1 LSTWGAAL
9 PVADPSSLGIFF
21 MQLQR
26 TLLASAV
33 LSALASTAFAQTTT
47 PATPA
52 PTATLPTVTVTA
64 TPFGAGEG
72 AQILA
77 PAKVL
82 TGDELKNKQGA
93 SLGETLSNELGVSA
107 SAFGAGASRP
117 IIRGLEG
124 SRVKILQNGMDVS
137 DVSGLSNDHGVA
149 IDGPTAQQIEIL
161 RGPAALLYGSGA
173 IGGLVNVV
181 NGRIP
186 TVLEAD
192 PTGMAELRYATVD
205 KSGTA
210 SVSADGSAGNIGLHV
225 DGSARG
231 GSDYKIPDE
240 RVLGDPSSGSGRL
253 PWSYDRQHSIGVG
266 ASYIQDW
273 GHIGASVGQLE
284 NRYGIPTEEGSQ
296 IDQKR
301 TRYDLDA
308 EVKLPFNGFET
319 FKFKLGYTDYKHSE
333 LDLGGMPQTNF
344 KNQALESRAELTHA
358 PVAGWRGTFG
368 LQTEDSKFSAL
379 SADGGAPD
387 TVPVT
392 KSNTAAAFVVEERD
406 FGPVRLNAGL
416 RYEDVQRKPVTGED
430 RSFGLTSYSVGGLWT
445 FTPGYGLGLT
455 GSVAQRAPATE
466 ELYAAGPHDA
476 TGTFDIG
483 NPNFKKETSHN
494 IELSLQKTHGLIRWK
509 ANLFE
514 NHVQDFIYGQIT
526 GNLVDED
533 GLPGGEFRER
543 IFNQADAVIRGAEAE
558 VSYNQHG
565 PGVSLRSFADTSR
578 GSLKDAG
585 SLPLQPATRFGAE
598 IGYKQGPWRTGASL
612 VYAEAQDRLAAEETR
627 TPSYTQLDANLSYTQ
642 RIGSNDVT
650 WFLLGKNLLNQDIR
664 LSTSVLKDVA
674 PLPGRNFI
682 VGLRTQF

>member
-1 LSTWGAAL
+1 
-9 PVADPSSLGIFF
+9 

-33 LSALASTAFAQTTT
+33 LSVLASTSFAQTAS
-47 PATPA
+47 PVPAATPA
-52 PTATLPTVTVTA
+52 VSQQEVALPTVTVTA
-64 TPFGAGEG
+64 TPFGASEG

-82 TGDELKNKQGA
+82 SGDELNNKMGS
-93 SLGETLSNELGVSA
+93 SLGDTLSRELGVSA

-117 IIRGLEG
+117 IIRGMEG

-137 DVSGLSNDHGVA
+137 DVSGLSNDHGVT
-149 IDGPTAQQIEIL
+149 IDGPTARQIEIL

-181 NGRIP
+181 NDRIP
-186 TVLEAD
+186 TVLEPE
-192 PTGMAELRYATVD
+192 PTGEAELRYGTVD

-210 SVSADGSAGNIGLHV
+210 SVSATGSAGPIGLHV
-225 DGSARG
+225 DGSARNA
-231 GSDYKIPDE
+231 SDYQISDD
-240 RVLGDPSSGSGRL
+240 RRL
-253 PWSYDRQHSIGVG
+253 PWSYARQHSVGVG

-284 NRYGIPTEEGSQ
+284 SRYGIPPEEGAQ
-296 IDQKR
+296 IDQKQ
-301 TRYDLDA
+301 TRYDLDSL
-308 EVKLPFNGFET
+308 VKNPFASFET

-333 LDLGGMPQTNF
+333 LDLQGVPETTFANR
-344 KNQALESRAELTHA
+344 AIESRWELTHA
-358 PVAGWRGTFG
+358 PVAGWHGTFG
-368 LQTEDSKFSAL
+368 LQTEGNQFSAL

-392 KSNTAAAFVVEERD
+392 KSTSAAGFLVEERD

-416 RYEDVQRKPVTGED
+416 RYENVKRRPVTGED
-430 RSFGLTSYSVGGLWT
+430 RSFNLTSYSVGGLWP

-455 GSVAQRAPATE
+455 VSVAERAPATE
-466 ELYAAGPHDA
+466 ELYSNGPHDA

-483 NPNFKKETSHN
+483 STAFKKETSHN
-494 IELSLQKTHGLIRWK
+494 FELSLQKTHGLVRWK

-514 NHVQDFIYGQIT
+514 NQVKDFIHGQIT

-533 GLPGGEFRER
+533 GLPGGDLRER
-543 IFNQADAVIRGAEAE
+543 VFGQADAVIRGAEAE
-558 VSYNQHG
+558 VSYN
-565 PGVSLRSFADTSR
+565 LRGQGLSWRGFADTSR
-578 GSLKDAG
+578 GSLNDGG
-585 SLPLQPATRFGAE
+585 SLPLQPATRFGAD
-598 IGYKQGPWRTGASL
+598 IGFKQGPWRTGAS
-612 VYAEAQDRLAAEETR
+612 VIHAQSQDRLAASETP

-642 RIGSNDVT
+642 RVGSNDVT
-650 WFLLGKNLLNQDIR
+650 WFMLAKNLLNEDIR

-682 VGLRTQF
+682 VGLRTRF

>member
-1 LSTWGAAL
+1 
-9 PVADPSSLGIFF
+9 

-26 TLLASAV
+26 TLLASAA
-33 LSALASTAFAQTTT
+33 LSALVSTSYAQTAPATT
-47 PATPA
+47 PVQAEPLPA
-52 PTATLPTVTVTA
+52 VTVTA
-64 TPFGAGEG
+64 TPFRAGEN

-82 TGDELKNKQGA
+82 SGEELSRKLGA

-149 IDGPTAQQIEIL
+149 TDGATAQQIEIL

-181 NGRIP
+181 NDRIP
-186 TVLEAD
+186 SVLESQ
-192 PTGMAELRYATVD
+192 PVGVAELRYGTVD
-205 KSGTA
+205 KSGSG
-210 SVSADGSAGNIGLHV
+210 SVSANGAAGSIGLHV

-231 GSDYKIPDE
+231 GSDYKISD
-240 RVLGDPSSGSGRL
+240 GSGRL

-273 GHIGASVGQLE
+273 GHVGASVGRLE
-284 NRYGIPTEEGSQ
+284 NRYGIPTEDGAQ
-296 IDQKR
+296 IDQNR
-301 TRYDLDA
+301 TRYDLDTL
-308 EVKLPFNGFET
+308 VNKPFASFET

-333 LDLGGMPQTNF
+333 LDLGGVPQTNF
-344 KNQALESRAELTHA
+344 KHQALESRWELTHA

-392 KSNTAAAFVVEERD
+392 RSNTAAGFVVEERD
-406 FGPVRLNAGL
+406 LGPVRLSAGL
-416 RYEDVQRKPVTGED
+416 RYENVKRKPVTGEN
-430 RSFGLTSYSVGGLWT
+430 RAFNLSSYSLGGLWS
-445 FTPGYGLGLT
+445 FMPNHGLGLT
-455 GSVAQRAPATE
+455 ASVAERAPATE

-483 NPNFKKETSHN
+483 NPAFKKETSHN
-494 IELSLQKTHGLIRWK
+494 IELSLQKTHGLVRWK

-514 NHVQDFIYGQIT
+514 NHVQDFIHGQMT
-526 GNLVDED
+526 GNLVDDD
-533 GLPGGEFRER
+533 GLPGGDLRER
-543 IFNQADAVIRGAEAE
+543 VFSQSDAVIRGAEAE
-558 VSYNQHG
+558 VSYNQRG
-565 PGVSLRSFADTSR
+565 SGLSWRGFADTSR
-578 GSLKDAG
+578 GSLKDG
-585 SLPLQPATRFGAE
+585 GSSLPLQPATRFGAD
-598 IGYKQGPWRTGASL
+598 IGFKTGPWRTGASL
-612 VYAEAQDRLAAEETR
+612 VHAQAQGHLAASETR

-642 RIGSNDVT
+642 RIGSNAVT
-650 WFLLGKNLLNQDIR
+650 WFVLAKNLLDEDIR

-682 VGLRTQF
+682 MGVRTQF

>member
-1 LSTWGAAL
+1 
-9 PVADPSSLGIFF
+9 

-33 LSALASTAFAQTTT
+33 LSVLASTSFAQTASPVPATT
-47 PATPA
+47 PSVPQQAVA
-52 PTATLPTVTVTA
+52 LPTVTVTA
-64 TPFGAGEG
+64 TPFGASEG

-82 TGDELKNKQGA
+82 SGDELDNKMGA
-93 SLGETLSNELGVSA
+93 SLGDTLSHELGVSA

-137 DVSGLSNDHGVA
+137 DVSGLSNDHGVT
-149 IDGPTAQQIEIL
+149 IDGPTARQIEIL

-181 NGRIP
+181 NDRIP
-186 TVLEAD
+186 TVLEPE
-192 PTGMAELRYATVD
+192 PTGEAELRYGTVD

-210 SVSADGSAGNIGLHV
+210 SVSATGSTGAIGLHV
-225 DGSARG
+225 DGSARNA
-231 GSDYKIPDE
+231 SDYKIPGD

-253 PWSYDRQHSIGVG
+253 PWSYTRQHSIGVG

-273 GHIGASVGQLE
+273 GHIGASVGQVE
-284 NRYGIPTEEGSQ
+284 SRYGIPTEEGAQ
-296 IDQKR
+296 IDQQQ
-301 TRYDLDA
+301 TRYDLDTL
-308 EVKLPFNGFET
+308 VKNPFASFET

-333 LDLGGMPQTNF
+333 LDLQGVPETNF
-344 KNQALESRAELTHA
+344 ANRALESRWELTHA
-358 PVAGWRGTFG
+358 PVAGWHGTFG
-368 LQTEDSKFSAL
+368 LQTEDGKFSAL

-392 KSNTAAAFVVEERD
+392 KSSSAAGFLVEERD
-406 FGPVRLNAGL
+406 FGPVRMNAGL
-416 RYEDVQRKPVTGED
+416 RYENVKRKPVTGED
-430 RSFGLTSYSVGGLWT
+430 RSFNLTSYSVGGLWP
-445 FTPGYGLGLT
+445 FTPGYGVGLT
-455 GSVAQRAPATE
+455 VSVAERAPATE
-466 ELYAAGPHDA
+466 ELYSNGPHDA

-483 NPNFKKETSHN
+483 SAAFKKETSQN
-494 IELSLQKTHGLIRWK
+494 FELSLQKTHGLVRWK
-509 ANLFE
+509 ANVFE
-514 NHVQDFIYGQIT
+514 NHVKDFIYGQIT

-533 GLPGGEFRER
+533 GLPGGDLRER
-543 IFNQADAVIRGAEAE
+543 VFGQADAVIRGAEAE
-558 VSYNQHG
+558 VSYN
-565 PGVSLRSFADTSR
+565 LRGRGWSWRGFADTSR
-578 GSLKDAG
+578 GSLNDGG
-585 SLPLQPATRFGAE
+585 SLPLQPATRFGAD
-598 IGYKQGPWRTGASL
+598 IGFKHGPWRTGAS
-612 VYAEAQDRLAAEETR
+612 VIHAQSQDRLAASETP

-650 WFLLGKNLLNQDIR
+650 WFLLAKNLLNEDIR

-682 VGLRTQF
+682 VGLRTRF